1 MALIGRI
8 RKNTWL
14 LITVIGL
21 ALLAFIL
28 MDMMSGQTSLLGGQP
43 TSFGTVGGDKIEI
56 NEFNKT
62 ESIMRDFLYRGSNI
76 DAYALKDQVWNYL
89 VERNIVNKEADALG
103 LGVPTEELM
112 DLQFGNNLSPLIS
125 QRFTNQQTRQV
136 DREQLNGIKAQIQDG
151 SIDDNFKYFWAHQEK
166 EVVKQRLQ
174 DKLSNMASKAIYT
187 PSWMVDAV
195 NNDLNGSMNLAVVKV
210 PYEDVDNS
218 EVTLTD
224 NDFKN
229 YYSENSFRYK
239 QDEETRKVEY
249 ISFNIA
255 ATAKDSATIKGQLAE
270 RVETFRNSTND
281 SLFVESNFGV
291 FNPTYMTTDA
301 LPASISGRVISD
313 PVGTVIG
320 PYVEGNA
327 YVLTKVI
334 DRIQMADSADTR
346 HILISATDEAS
357 FAAAQAR
364 IDSFKTVIQNG
375 TASFADLA
383 TRFSQDPGS
392 KDKGGKYEN
401 VTPNQFVPEYN
412 KVLFITGKI
421 GQLYPV
427 RTSYGVHLVEVLS
440 RDRNTSPRVKL
451 ANISQSIMPSEET
464 QQTAYNDVY
473 KIVQANRDITS
484 LKAAVQGK
492 PNVDIE
498 TTSAFKANDFSLG
511 LLGGGQASRDI
522 IRWAYGVDPKF
533 SEPSVGDASPEV
545 YTYQDQAL
553 FYNNKYVIATL
564 NKVIPEG
571 TPSWQDLKSDIE
583 PYVIN
588 RKKADILKG
597 KMNTTDLNTLA
608 STNRV
613 KIDTVSNVRFAGATP
628 GALSGENELIAQLG
642 GLDANATSAPIAG
655 NNGVYVVKV
664 LGKNAASAPNA
675 ASVKLNVENS
685 YKGRMGFGLIQAM
698 KKAVGVSDDRSSFF

>member
-62 ESIMRDFLYRGSNI
+62 ESIMRDFLYRGSNV

-210 PYEDVDNS
+210 PYEDIDNS

-249 ISFNIA
+249 ISFNIS
-255 ATAKDSATIKGQLAE
+255 ATAADSAAIRNQLAE

-301 LPASISGRVISD
+301 LPASIADRVISD

-375 TASFADLA
+375 SAKFADLA

-392 KDKGGKYEN
+392 KDKGGMYEN

-440 RDRNTSPRVKL
+440 RDRNTSTRVKL

-464 QQTAYNDVY
+464 QQTAYNEVY

-498 TTSAFKANDFSLG
+498 TTSAFKANDFNLG

-608 STNRV
+608 ATNRV
-613 KIDTVSNVRFAGATP
+613 KIDTVNNVRFAGATP
-628 GALSGENELIAQLG
+628 GALSGENKLIAQLG
-642 GLDANATSAPIAG
+642 SLDANATSAPIAG

-698 KKAVGVSDDRSSFF
+698 KKAVGVSDERSSFF